1 MVKMTETNIA
11 PGDQAVNQ
19 KTRIIL
25 ADDHP
30 LLRHALRNVLEK
42 QPDIDIVAE
51 AGDGEEAVKLVSEL
65 APDLIIMDISMP
77 TLNGLEATK
86 LIKAEHPDTAVLI
99 LTVHDD
105 NEFVL
110 GLLKA
115 GADGYLTK
123 SVFGD
128 QIVCAVRS
136 LLAKEMVLSPSI
148 SLNVIESALNARK
161 LPPHDNLNKLTSR
174 ELEVL
179 KLVAKGLTNKDIAHT
194 LGVTLRTVKGYLVDI
209 FIKLDVQSRTEA
221 VTVGL
226 REGLFTLEDENIK

>member
-1 MVKMTETNIA
+1 MTETNTA
-11 PGDQAVNQ
+11 PRDQAVSQ

-65 APDLIIMDISMP
+65 EPDLIIMDISMP

-161 LPPHDNLNKLTSR
+161 PTTHDNLNKLTAR

-226 REGLFTLEDENIK
+226 REGLFTLEDENVK